1 MKLEKALH
9 PSFVKRLQHMRF
21 VGKFAE
27 EQKGKEGSFF
37 VVCLSP
43 IPNIIAAAFGENSNI
58 FKGLYKNKQNE
69 KFFTSIKE
77 GKREKQL
84 LLFRL
89 SYTGGALYVELLRAE
104 EREIANS
111 YKMIPS
117 PKLSVPKARE
127 VFERKL
133 GKGYISFLIPKFPHD
148 FGTPE
153 LLWYEGRIY
162 GNIFLKPSISA
173 ITYREQRGDV
183 RYLDIDDWGQYAEMN
198 VENSLFFVPTEVYEQ
213 LEKRVK
219 EDGKQI
225 EIIDIGK
232 QEKGNEWNERE
243 YSFLQY
249 VKQSIAEKELYIDES
264 DIYNFHVCVK
274 TNLLT
279 IVGGMPGIGK
289 SQFVQTYAEALGLT
303 FGKDFIWIP
312 VSPSYQEPHDVL
324 GYLHSNGTYM
334 ESETKLVRTLLD
346 AAENPN
352 QLYMIVFDE
361 MNMSYIEHWFTPFL
375 SLLQLDRKNRILSL
389 YAAGNEKEQDI
400 PSQIEIGDN
409 IIFIGTVNFDETTKE
424 LSDRLLDRANVVFL
438 QKIPFC
444 EMSMVEEKML
454 HLPFA
459 FSVSA
464 SEFQMN
470 WVHRKTMLDV
480 FTDEEL
486 ELLDKIHQL
495 LFLHDTSK
503 GISFRVASA
512 IASYL
517 NNIPCDECR
526 SLLISRE
533 EAFDI
538 QIKQRI
544 LTKLR
549 GTEATIGA
557 LLREE
562 GKKEMSLVQL
572 LQSELANRVST
583 FEHSLMYMK
592 QKRRELELYGYV
604 K

>member
-21 VGKFAE
+21 VGKFVE
-27 EQKGKEGSFF
+27 EQKDRKGSFF

-43 IPNIIAAAFGENSNI
+43 IPNIIEAAFGERSYI
-58 FKGLYKNKQNE
+58 FEGLYKNKQNE
-69 KFFTSIKE
+69 KFFASIKE

-89 SYTGGALYVELLRAE
+89 SYTGGALYVELIRAE

-117 PKLSVPKARE
+117 PKLSVPKERE

-133 GKGYISFLIPKFPHD
+133 GKGYVSFLIPKFPHD

-213 LEKRVK
+213 LEKQVK

-249 VKQSIAEKELYIDES
+249 VKQCIAEKELYIDES

-303 FGKDFIWIP
+303 FGKNFIWIP

-424 LSDRLLDRANVVFL
+424 LSDRLLDRVNVVFL

-517 NNIPCDECR
+517 NNIPCDECQ

>member
-21 VGKFAE
+21 VGKFVE
-27 EQKGKEGSFF
+27 EQKDKKGSFF

-43 IPNIIAAAFGENSNI
+43 IPNIIEAAFGERSYI
-58 FKGLYKNKQNE
+58 FEGLYKNRQNE
-69 KFFTSIKE
+69 KFFASIKE

-89 SYTGGALYVELLRAE
+89 SYTGGALYVELIRAE

-111 YKMIPS
+111 YKVIPS
-117 PKLSVPKARE
+117 PKLSAPKARE
-127 VFERKL
+127 AFERKL
-133 GKGYISFLIPKFPHD
+133 GKGYVSFLIPKFPHD

-173 ITYREQRGDV
+173 ITYREQRRDV
-183 RYLDIDDWGQYAEMN
+183 RYLDVDDWVQYAEMN
-198 VENSLFFVPTEVYEQ
+198 VENSLFFVRTEVYEQ
-213 LEKRVK
+213 LEKQVK
-219 EDGKQI
+219 ESGKQI
-225 EIIDIGK
+225 EIIDTCK

-243 YSFLQY
+243 HSFLQY
-249 VKQSIAEKELYIDES
+249 VKQIIAEKELYIDES

-303 FGKDFIWIP
+303 FGKNFIWIP

-346 AAENPN
+346 AVENPN

-389 YAAGNEKEQDI
+389 YAACNEKEQDI

-424 LSDRLLDRANVVFL
+424 LSDRLLDRVNVVSL

-444 EMSMVEEKML
+444 EMSMVEKKML

-464 SEFQMN
+464 LEFRMN
-470 WVHRKTMLDV
+470 WVHRKAMLDV

-486 ELLDKIHQL
+486 ELLDKMHQL
-495 LFLHDTSK
+495 LFHHDTSK

-517 NNIPCDECR
+517 NNIPCDEGR

-533 EAFDI
+533 EAFDL

-572 LQSELANRVST
+572 LQSALANRVST

-592 QKRRELELYGYV
+592 QKRRELELYGYA

>member
-21 VGKFAE
+21 VGKFTE
-27 EQKGKEGSFF
+27 EQKKKNGSFF

-43 IPNIIAAAFGENSNI
+43 IPNIIEAAFEEDSYI
-58 FKGLYKNKQNE
+58 FEGLYKNKQNE
-69 KFFTSIKE
+69 KFFANIKE
-77 GKREKQL
+77 GRREKQL

-89 SYTGGALYVELLRAE
+89 SYMENTLYVELIAAE

-117 PKLSVPKARE
+117 PKLLVPKARE

-133 GKGYISFLIPKFPHD
+133 GKGYVSFLVPKFPHE

-162 GNIFLKPSISA
+162 GNVSLKPSISA
-173 ITYREQRGDV
+173 ITYREQMRDV
-183 RYLDIDDWGQYAEMN
+183 RYLDVDDWMQYVDMN
-198 VENSLFFVPTEVYEQ
+198 VENSLFFVRAEVYEQ
-213 LEKRVK
+213 LEKQIK
-219 EDGKQI
+219 ENGKQI
-225 EIIDIGK
+225 EISDTRK
-232 QEKGNEWNERE
+232 KKKGSEWNEHE
-243 YSFLQY
+243 YTFIQY
-249 VKQSIAEKELYIDES
+249 VKQIIAEKELYIDES
-264 DIYNFHVCVK
+264 DIYNFHICVK

-361 MNMSYIEHWFTPFL
+361 MNLSYIEHWFTPFL
-375 SLLQLDRKNRILSL
+375 SLLQLDRKNRILTL
-389 YAAGNEKEQDI
+389 YAGSNEKERDI
-400 PSQIEIGDN
+400 PPQIEIGDN
-409 IIFIGTVNFDETTKE
+409 VIFIGTVNFDETTKE
-424 LSDRLLDRANVVFL
+424 LSDRLLDRVNVVFL

-444 EMSMVEEKML
+444 EMSMVERKMIKI
-454 HLPFA
+454 PFSL
-459 FSVSA
+459 SVSA
-464 SEFQMN
+464 LEFRMS
-470 WVHRKTMLDV
+470 WVHHKAMLDV
-480 FTDEEL
+480 FTEEEM
-486 ELLDKIHQL
+486 ELLDKLHQL
-495 LFLHDTSK
+495 LFLHDASK

-517 NNIPCDECR
+517 QNIPYDEGR

-533 EAFDI
+533 EAFDL

-572 LQSELANRVST
+572 LQSSLANRVST
-583 FEHSLMYMK
+583 FEHSLLYMK
-592 QKRRELELYGYV
+592 QKQRELELYGYV